1 MGKCPNIQLSHVLS
15 ATERV
20 DYVLHSEAVRLYD
33 LLSRNN
39 SHIARIKLERELT
52 WFKCEKAVETGEQMR
67 PSKLPMP
74 TDLDFC
80 VLNATCG
87 FLQISFSQISFL
99 LSLQFKAYIL
109 YAFTF
114 D

>member
-52 WFKCEKAVETGEQMR
+52 WFKM
-67 PSKLPMP
+67 
-74 TDLDFC
+74 
-80 VLNATCG
+80 
-87 FLQISFSQISFL
+87 
-99 LSLQFKAYIL
+99 
-109 YAFTF
+109 
-114 D
+114 